1 MLGVAETRMASQLYS
16 TALILK
22 DKVHVQRIFLTQ
34 RAINFNLM
42 ANNLIQKE
50 SDQVKS
56 LVFTESTW
64 NEFAVLTSVLHQ
76 ILGFLR
82 YYDGNNPFE
91 KSEKFN
97 QRRVDCVKVLAK
109 AAGMVNP
116 IVA

>member
-1 MLGVAETRMASQLYS
+1 MASQLYS
-16 TALILK
+16 TAK

-97 QRRVDCVKVLAK
+97 KRKWKNDFLTRNC
-109 AAGMVNP
+109 
-116 IVA
+116 IWRF